1 MNTPKSIPGKSPP
14 GLAIIIGASG
24 GIGAAIH
31 ETLKDSGQYEQIWG
45 TSRSGQHALDLT
57 DEKSIQALAEQAK
70 SSGLDIRLVFDA
82 TGYLHGAY
90 GGPEKSWSA
99 IDPDAMRYQFAVN
112 AIGPALLMKHF
123 LPLLPR
129 EGRSVFATISAK
141 VGSISDNQLG
151 GWYGYRAAKAALN
164 QLVKTAS
171 IELAR
176 KRPHAIC
183 LALHPGTVATPLSDP
198 FAKNNVRLQT
208 PQQSATAMLDV
219 VKHVTPEQ
227 SGHLVAYDGTSIA
240 P

>member
-1 MNTPKSIPGKSPP
+1 MNTAKPSA

-31 ETLKDSGQYEQIWG
+31 ELLTASGRYEQIWG
-45 TSRSGQHALDLT
+45 TSRTSHDTSLHWLELGN
-57 DEKSIQALAEQAK
+57 EMSIEALAQQAK

-82 TGYLHGAY
+82 TGYLHGQQ

-99 IDPDAMRYQFAVN
+99 IDPNAMAHQFAIN

-141 VGSISDNQLG
+141 VGSISDNRLG

-176 KRPHAIC
+176 KRPQAIC
-183 LALHPGTVATPLSDP
+183 LALHPGTVATQLSDP
-198 FAKNNVRLQT
+198 FAKNGVRLQT
-208 PQQSATAMLDV
+208 PQQSATAMLNV
-219 VKHVTPEQ
+219 IKQAEPEQ
-227 SGHLVAYDGTSIA
+227 SGGLIAYDGASIM

>member
-1 MNTPKSIPGKSPP
+1 MNTAEPSP

-24 GIGAAIH
+24 GIGTAIH
-31 ETLKDSGQYEQIWG
+31 ASLAASGSYEQIWG
-45 TSRSGQHALDLT
+45 TTRSGTHALDLR
-57 DEKSIQALAEQAK
+57 DEASIEALAQKAS
-70 SSGLDIRLVFDA
+70 SSGMDLRLVFDA
-82 TGYLHGAY
+82 TGYLHGEQ

-99 IDPDAMRYQFAVN
+99 INAETMAYQFAIN

-164 QLVKTAS
+164 QLVKTAA
-171 IELAR
+171 IELTR
-176 KRPHAIC
+176 KRPNAVC
-183 LALHPGTVATPLSDP
+183 LALHPGTVATQLSDP

-208 PQQSATAMLDV
+208 PQQSTTAMLNV
-219 VKHVTPEQ
+219 IKRAKPEQ
-227 SGHLVAYDGTSIA
+227 SGNLIAYNGVIIS